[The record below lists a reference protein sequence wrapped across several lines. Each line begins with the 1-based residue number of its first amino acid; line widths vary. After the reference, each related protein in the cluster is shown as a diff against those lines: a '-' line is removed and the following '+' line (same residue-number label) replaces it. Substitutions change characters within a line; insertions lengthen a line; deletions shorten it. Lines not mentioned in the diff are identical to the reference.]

1 MVLCVKEAHMRVTD
15 IAIVGGGLAGSTA
28 AAMLGRAGISTI
40 LIDPHT
46 AYPPDLRCEK
56 LDGSQVD
63 ILKKTGLA
71 PSVLPATT
79 RDDTVWI
86 ARFGRVIDK
95 RPGDQHGIMYH
106 DLDNTMRTAIPATV
120 EIIHDKAVD
129 IATGSERQCI
139 KLSNGAEVS
148 ARLIVLANGLNV
160 GLRHNI
166 GLTRTIISACH
177 SITIGF
183 DLKPVGRPRFDF
195 GALTYYPESAAD
207 HAAYLTL
214 FPIGSSMRANLMV
227 YRQMDDPWLRECRN
241 DPQKALFDVM
251 PNLRRITGE
260 VDIVGPVKIRPADL
274 YVTEG
279 HRQPGIVLAG
289 DAFATSCPAAGTGT
303 SKVFTDVERLC
314 NVHIPSW
321 LATDGMGTDKIA
333 AFYDDPAKQA
343 CDSASREEAYDLRS
357 ISIDT
362 GLTWHAHRWLRFV
375 ARLGVGTLRQM
386 REAMSPR
393 VPARQ

>member
-1 MVLCVKEAHMRVTD
+1 MRVTD

-56 LDGSQVD
+56 LDSSQVD

-106 DLDNTMRTAIPATV
+106 DLVNTMRAAIPATV

-139 KLSNGAEVS
+139 RLSNGDEVS

-183 DLKPVGRPRFDF
+183 DLKPVARPRFDF

-227 YRQMDDPWLRECRN
+227 YRPMEDPWLRECRS
-241 DPQKALFDVM
+241 DPQKALFDLM

-260 VDIVGPVKIRPADL
+260 VDIVGPVKVRPADL

-279 HRQPGIVLAG
+279 HRQPGIVLVG

-321 LATDGMGTDKIA
+321 LATNGMGTDKIA
-333 AFYDDPAKQA
+333 TFYDDPVKQA
-343 CDSASREEAYDLRS
+343 CDSASREKAYDLRS
-357 ISIDT
+357 ISIGT

>member
-1 MVLCVKEAHMRVTD
+1 MRVTD

-56 LDGSQVD
+56 LDSSQVD

-106 DLDNTMRTAIPATV
+106 DLVNTMRTAIPATV

-227 YRQMDDPWLRECRN
+227 YRQMDDPWLRECRS
-241 DPQKALFDVM
+241 DPQKALFDLM

-279 HRQPGIVLAG
+279 HRQPGIVLVG

>member
-106 DLDNTMRTAIPATV
+106 DLVNTMRAAIPATV
-120 EIIHDKAVD
+120 ETIHDKAVD

-139 KLSNGAEVS
+139 KLSNGDEVS

-227 YRQMDDPWLRECRN
+227 YRQMDNPWLRKCRS
-241 DPQKALFDVM
+241 DPQKALFDLM

-279 HRQPGIVLAG
+279 HRQPGIVLVG

-333 AFYDDPAKQA
+333 AFYDDPVKQA